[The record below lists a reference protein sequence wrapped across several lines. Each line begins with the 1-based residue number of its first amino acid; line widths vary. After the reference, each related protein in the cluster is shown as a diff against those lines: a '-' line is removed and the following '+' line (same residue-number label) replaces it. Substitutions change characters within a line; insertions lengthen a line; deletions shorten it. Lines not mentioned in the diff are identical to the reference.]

1 MLLHEL
7 RARNNNLWNARI
19 HPNSFPAH
27 LLQLTELMFER
38 FEEKMTCGYLGA
50 QFVILVAQELSDICQ
65 CLFLFNSLL
74 LLQVLGKLW
83 GLFRL

>member
-19 HPNSFPAH
+19 YPNSLPAH
-27 LLQLTELMFER
+27 LLQFTELMFER
-38 FEEKMTCGYLGA
+38 LEEKMTCGYLGA

-65 CLFLFNSLL
+65 CLFLLSRLL
-74 LLQVLGKLW
+74 LLVLGKLW